1 MKKRSFIAMA
11 LVALFLSAT
20 VSVFAAGDTTSK
32 DTNVTAPGG
41 HLVGANDVTGTYVPD

>member
-20 VSVFAAGDTTSK
+20 VSIFAAGETTSN
-32 DTNVTAPGG
+32 DTNSAVTVG
-41 HLVGANDVTGTYVPD
+41 HGVGANDVTGTFVPD